1 MAAESGPIRRV
12 VEDSVAEAEIKKL
25 NIFLVQIFSQVKG
38 FSQTH
43 LIAKSESDMTM
54 RERDRQRE
62 RKRQTEREKETDRE
76 RERER
81 ER

>member
-25 NIFLVQIFSQVKG
+25 NIFLVQIFSQDKG

-43 LIAKSESDMTM
+43 LIAKSESDMRV

-62 RKRQTEREKETDRE
+62 RE
-76 RERER
+76 RERKRDRKSKIES
-81 ER
+81 EKE